1 MDYRIALKQL
11 IEEYRD
17 GILEIYQVTSPTAMK
32 DAKKLGLF
40 KKRKF
45 GSYIESFRSHMETA
59 KALDVDAIEIP
70 ETDEESENLVELLRK
85 SIESFCLFCDLSIE
99 FYEIAEKKQYKD
111 GGVTV
116 EEYTQALSQMQRVL
130 MRSFEDLNNLGQGY
144 DAFQA
149 SQTSCS

>member
-32 DAKKLGLF
+32 AAKKLGLF
-40 KKRKF
+40 KKRAF
-45 GSYIESFRSHMETA
+45 GGYIESFRSHMETA

-70 ETDEESENLVELLRK
+70 ETDEESKDLVELLKK
-85 SIESFCLFCDLSIE
+85 SIGSFCLFCDLSIE

-116 EEYTQALSQMQRVL
+116 EQYTQALSQMQRVF

-144 DAFQA
+144 DEYHTDDLAQ
-149 SQTSCS
+149 